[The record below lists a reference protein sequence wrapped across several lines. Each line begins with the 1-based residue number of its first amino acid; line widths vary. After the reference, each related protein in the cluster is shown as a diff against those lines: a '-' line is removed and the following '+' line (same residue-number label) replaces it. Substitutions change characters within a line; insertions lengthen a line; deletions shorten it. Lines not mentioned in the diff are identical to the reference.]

1 MAKTAGS
8 SALSKAFAKRLKE
21 SNKAW
26 TGAKEKAKEQ
36 KGFTEIEDGRYVA
49 RLVNVKVAESNAG
62 RLQAVFAYKIEEGEN
77 EGQEKLDF
85 MGLETEQNLEFFA
98 RRLSQLG
105 YEMPD
110 DLSEIGDIFED
121 INKTKP
127 LCKIRI
133 KTKGEFQNVYL
144 DKVFGDDE
152 VEEGDAE
159 DDDGGAP
166 AQEEAEEESEETEGE
181 ESEETEEEAE
191 EETEEEAEEDQ
202 VELTVGAKVS
212 VETTAGERTGE
223 VIEIFEKEGQVR
235 VRMDDNKK
243 VLKTSIEKLT
253 ITEEEEEEE
262 EVPEEPAA
270 KPATKK
276 KTAKK

>member
-1 MAKTAGS
+1 MAK
-8 SALSKAFAKRLKE
+8 SALSKAFADRLKK

-36 KGFTEIEDGRYVA
+36 KGFSEVEDGRYVA

-62 RLQAVFAYKIEEGEN
+62 RLQAVFAFKIQEGDS

-85 MGLETEQNLEFFA
+85 MGLESEQNLEYFA

-110 DLSEIGDIFED
+110 DLTEIGDIFED
-121 INKTKP
+121 INKSKP

-152 VEEGDAE
+152 EPEGEEAE

-166 AQEEAEEESEETEGE
+166 AAEEAEEEAEA
-181 ESEETEEEAE
+181 ETEEEAE
-191 EETEEEAEEDQ
+191 EAEEEEETEEDQ

-212 VETTAGERTGE
+212 AETTKGERTGE
-223 VIEIFEKEGQVR
+223 VLEIFEKEGQAR
-235 VRMDDNKK
+235 IKMDDNGK
-243 VLKTSIEKLT
+243 VLKIGIDKLT
-253 ITEEEEEEE
+253 INE
-262 EVPEEPAA
+262 EVPEEPA

-276 KTAKK
+276 KTKK

>member
-1 MAKTAGS
+1 MAKKKPT
-8 SALSKAFAKRLKE
+8 SALSKAFLDRLKK

-36 KGFTEIEDGRYVA
+36 KGFTEIDDGRYVA
-49 RLVNVKVAESNAG
+49 RLMSAKVGESQAS
-62 RLQAVFAYKIEEGEN
+62 RLQAIFAFVIAEGEA

-98 RRLSQLG
+98 RRLAQLG

-110 DLSEIGDIFED
+110 DLTEIGDIFED

-152 VEEGDAE
+152 EPEGEEAE

-166 AQEEAEEESEETEGE
+166 AAEEEEEAEGEAEGE
-181 ESEETEEEAE
+181 AEE
-191 EETEEEAEEDQ
+191 EETEEEETEEEETEEDQ
-202 VELTVGAKVS
+202 VELTVGAAVM
-212 VETTAGERTGE
+212 VETTKGERAG
-223 VIEIFEKEGQVR
+223 VVVEIFEKEGQAR
-235 VRMDDNKK
+235 IKMDDNKK
-243 VLKTSIEKLT
+243 VLRTGIDKLT
-253 ITEEEEEEE
+253 INE
-262 EVPEEPAA
+262 EVPEEPAE
-270 KPATKK
+270 KPKK
-276 KTAKK
+276 KTKK